1 MIADRPVILAPVIL
15 ALGKIHPR
23 VLERLAP
30 VSDVLRIAPG
40 QPVDLSE
47 ADLARV
53 TGIAVAGS
61 VSAALIET
69 LPNLQIIANFGVG
82 YDGVDVEAAAK
93 RGIIVTNTPEVLDDE
108 VADTT
113 IALLLNTLRKFY
125 AAENYLREGRWEKE
139 GPFPLSPLSLRGR
152 HVGLYGLGRIG
163 GEIASRLEPFK
174 VKVSYH
180 TRKPK
185 PGVSYTYQPTLQA
198 LAESVDTLICIVP
211 KTAETHKA
219 INADILKALGPNGVL
234 INVGRGWS
242 VDDAALIAA
251 LKDGTIAA
259 AGLDVFYDEP
269 KVPSDYLDLPNVS
282 LLPHVASASVHT
294 RNAMAD
300 LVVDNLIGWFESG
313 VVKTPVPETPVK
325 G

>member
-1 MIADRPVILAPVIL
+1 MIADRPFILTPVIL

-30 VSDVLRIAPG
+30 VSEVLRIAPG
-40 QPVDLSE
+40 QPVELSA

-53 TGIAVAGS
+53 NGIAVAGT
-61 VSAALIET
+61 VSAALIDT

-82 YDGVDVEAAAK
+82 YDGVDVEAAAR

-113 IALLLNTLRKFY
+113 IALLLNTLRQFY
-125 AAENYLREGRWEKE
+125 TAETYLREGRWEKE

-174 VKVSYH
+174 VKISYH

-185 PGVSYTYQPTLQA
+185 PGVAYSYQPSLKA
-198 LAESVDTLICIVP
+198 LAEAVDTLICIVP

-219 INADILKALGPNGVL
+219 IDADVLKALGPNGVL

-251 LKDGTIAA
+251 LKDRTIAA

-269 KVPSDYLDLPNVS
+269 KVPDDYLDLPNVS

-300 LVVDNLIGWFESG
+300 LVVDNLIGWFDSG

>member
-1 MIADRPVILAPVIL
+1 MSAEKPVILIP
-15 ALGKIHPR
+15 GKIHPR
-23 VLERLAP
+23 VLERLTP
-30 VSDVLRIAPG
+30 VFEILQTPAG
-40 QPVDLSE
+40 QPVDLSA
-47 ADLARV
+47 ADAARV
-53 TGIAVAGS
+53 RGIAVAGS
-61 VSAALIET
+61 VSATLMEK
-69 LPNLQIIANFGVG
+69 LPNLQVIANFGVG
-82 YDGVDVEAAAK
+82 YDGVDVTAAAK
-93 RGIIVTNTPEVLDDE
+93 RGVIVTNTPDVLDDE

-113 IALLLNTLRKFY
+113 IALLLNTLRQFY
-125 AAENYLREGRWEKE
+125 AAESYLRAGRWEKE
-139 GPFPLSPLSLRGR
+139 GAFPLTPLSLRGR

-174 VKVSYH
+174 IKISYH
-180 TRKPK
+180 TRNPK
-185 PGVSYTYQPTLQA
+185 PGVSYGYQPSLKA
-198 LAESVDTLICIVP
+198 LAEAVDTLICIVP
-211 KTAETHKA
+211 KTEQTHKA

-242 VDDAALIAA
+242 VDDAALITA

-269 KVPSDYLDLPNVS
+269 RVPKDYLDLPNMS

-300 LVVDNLIGWFESG
+300 LVADNLIGWFDNG